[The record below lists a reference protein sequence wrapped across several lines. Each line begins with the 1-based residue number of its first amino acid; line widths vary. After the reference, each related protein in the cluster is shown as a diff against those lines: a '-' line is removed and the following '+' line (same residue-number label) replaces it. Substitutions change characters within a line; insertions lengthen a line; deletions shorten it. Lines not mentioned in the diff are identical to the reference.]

1 MNLVTVRRSQI
12 QQEAPVGKG
21 TAWWFGASG
30 FEVIGSVHGEFEVQ
44 IEVQSTVTVVGCGGC
59 GNRAV
64 AKDVRWVTVRDAAA
78 GNFAGVGRGGQRI
91 GAGPEAGGARKS
103 STHQARWWARASHAH
118 ERPRGGRNNGTTRGG

>member
-59 GNRAV
+59 GTRAV
-64 AKDVRWVTVRDAAA
+64 AKDRRWGPVRDAPAGSLAA
-78 GNFAGVGRGGQRI
+78 VVRWRERI
-91 GAGPEAGGARKS
+91 WACPEAGWAAKNPTEPARWLDRKS
-103 STHQARWWARASHAH
+103 SAEGQSGSVRV
-118 ERPRGGRNNGTTRGG
+118 